1 MLVKKIFSI
10 FVLISCLFSV
20 VGCNPVYQSQ
30 GDSFSS
36 ETVTMSLTPGIPSE
50 TTGSAHSE
58 TTVSAPS
65 ETTGSVP
72 SETTG
77 KSPSETTPESP
88 AATPMS
94 VIRSELLVLEIY
106 DNGYDR
112 STLGEHIYFFD
123 EIADEMGEWVLVW
136 KANTTLKGFKFLEM
150 DESEELK
157 VEKTLYSLSEL
168 TPYKPLVVATYINDA
183 TVNRGIS
190 FTDSN
195 GDTVYYVIALSMK
208 DGSYTLSKVEFDS

>member
-1 MLVKKIFSI
+1 MNKVRIISALLAILLCTLVFA
-10 FVLISCLFSV
+10 SCQTYRTEDGTTTESTAASA
-20 VGCNPVYQSQ
+20 PK
-30 GDSFSS
+30 
-36 ETVTMSLTPGIPSE
+36 ETPKE
-50 TTGSAHSE
+50 TTGGA
-58 TTVSAPS
+58 
-65 ETTGSVP
+65 P

-88 AATPMS
+88 AATPRS

-123 EIADEMGEWVLVW
+123 GIADEMGEWVLVW
-136 KANTTLKGFKFLEM
+136 KANTTLKDFKFLAM

-168 TPYKPLVVATYINDA
+168 TPDKPLVVATYINDA

-195 GDTVYYVIALSMK
+195 GDTVYYVIELSMK